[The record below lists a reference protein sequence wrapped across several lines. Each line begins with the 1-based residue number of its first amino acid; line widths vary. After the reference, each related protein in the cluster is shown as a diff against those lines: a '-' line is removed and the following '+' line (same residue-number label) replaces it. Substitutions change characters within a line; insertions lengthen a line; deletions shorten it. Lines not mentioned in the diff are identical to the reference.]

1 MDSAVDRHFEL
12 GTQQSDRDLVMKNM
26 VALHH

>member
-12 GTQQSDRDLVMKNM
+12 GTQQSDRDSVTKNT

>member
-12 GTQQSDRDLVMKNM
+12 DTQQSDRDLVTRNM
-26 VALHH
+26 EELHH